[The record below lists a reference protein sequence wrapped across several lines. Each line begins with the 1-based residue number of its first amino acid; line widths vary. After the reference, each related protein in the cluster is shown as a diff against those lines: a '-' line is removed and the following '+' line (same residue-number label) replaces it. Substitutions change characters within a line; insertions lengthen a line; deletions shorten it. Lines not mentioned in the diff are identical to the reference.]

1 MSRFILLEFCLLLL
15 CAIWLAEAPHN
26 TIKIT
31 NMVNNIFNNKGWI
44 NLNDVEKGIF
54 FNKNYIFEEIF
65 KTPNTRSCDRQIRG
79 STIILACSYMK
90 DFKLLIYVFK
100 QFIIHCR
107 YLNNSTILKIMG
119 YECATK
125 FLNVI
130 NKIPLLVTIMEGSL
144 MALDSLHTKP
154 WDTGKNYYTKS
165 DYMFIKV
172 STMFHS
178 MSFKDILLSSNDSS
192 SINNIL
198 KTIDMFFI
206 NIESEINIGIK
217 GHCEYKPYILDS
229 LWKNLNE
236 EYKNTS
242 FSKNKNQRLYD
253 YLSKKLYHKFLTIIY
268 DKYHNLGFDYDLKT
282 KKIFTREQLKSIE
295 IDSNLQLNSECG
307 IKLKLENEDSYE
319 RESDNQS
326 KNNEIIELIKFLNE
340 GLNPDSILEEH
351 D

>member
-44 NLNDVEKGIF
+44 NLNDVEK
-54 FNKNYIFEEIF
+54 
-65 KTPNTRSCDRQIRG
+65 
-79 STIILACSYMK
+79 
-90 DFKLLIYVFK
+90 
-100 QFIIHCR
+100 
-107 YLNNSTILKIMG
+107 
-119 YECATK
+119 
-125 FLNVI
+125 
-130 NKIPLLVTIMEGSL
+130 
-144 MALDSLHTKP
+144 
-154 WDTGKNYYTKS
+154 
-165 DYMFIKV
+165 
-172 STMFHS
+172 
-178 MSFKDILLSSNDSS
+178 
-192 SINNIL
+192 
-198 KTIDMFFI
+198 
-206 NIESEINIGIK
+206 
-217 GHCEYKPYILDS
+217 DS